1 PSPAPALPPTPASG
15 GGTFPQLRRG
25 TNPEKTNSERGF
37 GSLHPLQL
45 YPLPPPPAAVPS
57 PSSAGGLIPKRR
69 ARNEG
74 SIPFTRSL
82 RRQDFSPVERQPN
95 GGVARRAEG
104 ARTAG
109 AQDTRPQPPSG
120 RPQDFSLC
128 VIVREW
134 VAGPLGDSTSP
145 CPLPCGCVT
154 FAGLVVLGSG
164 SL

>member
-69 ARNEG
+69 TRNEG
-74 SIPFTRSL
+74 SIPFTRSSSTPTPASGGGTFPQL
-82 RRQDFSPVERQPN
+82 RRGTDPEKTNSER
-95 GGVARRAEG
+95 
-104 ARTAG
+104 
-109 AQDTRPQPPSG
+109 
-120 RPQDFSLC
+120 
-128 VIVREW
+128 
-134 VAGPLGDSTSP
+134 GD
-145 CPLPCGCVT
+145 
-154 FAGLVVLGSG
+154 
-164 SL
+164 